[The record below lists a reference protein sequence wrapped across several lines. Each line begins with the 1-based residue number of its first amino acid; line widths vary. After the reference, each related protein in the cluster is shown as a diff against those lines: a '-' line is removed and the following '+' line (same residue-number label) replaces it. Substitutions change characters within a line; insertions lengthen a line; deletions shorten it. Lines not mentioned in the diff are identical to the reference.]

1 MVRRPARG
9 ILALLV
15 VSQLAVGCA
24 SHLDVIR
31 SPHPDRGEIR
41 GSIAIEAQPDVG
53 PPVDGVRFR
62 IYGEDDL
69 LIGEFKTLPDRP
81 FRIDSLPPGEY
92 RVVMFCD
99 DFGDVLMEKEFDLHA
114 GESILVRYDDMR
126 DDNARTGRAVLKG
139 LEVTGYVLLVATV
152 VAADVA
158 LIALSCGAW
167 RPCLYRAVCR

>member
-1 MVRRPARG
+1 MGARRA
-9 ILALLV
+9 IVLV
-15 VSQLAVGCA
+15 LVLSQFAVGCA

-31 SPHPDRGEIR
+31 SPHPDPGEIR
-41 GSIAIEAQPDVG
+41 GSIAIEAHPDVG

-62 IYGEDDL
+62 IYDEEDDL
-69 LIGEFKTLPDRP
+69 LGEFKTFSDRP

-92 RVVMFCD
+92 RVVMFAD
-99 DFGDVLMEKEFDLHA
+99 DIGDRMMEKQFDLHA
-114 GESILVRYDDMR
+114 GESILVRYDDRR

-158 LIALSCGAW
+158 LVALSCGCW